1 MAILVIDDSF
11 DFRASLS
18 ILLER
23 SGFQSLEADDGEGG
37 IQLAQEHVIEAILCD
52 MTMPDM
58 TGTEVYD
65 ILQQSEKTAHI
76 PFIFLTGMMRTD
88 VPEGAT
94 YLQKPLKLDVLLQTL
109 DKVMRH

>member
-23 SGFQSLEADDGEGG
+23 SGFQSLEADDGEVG
-37 IQLAQEHVIEAILCD
+37 IQLAQQNIIEAILCD

-58 TGTEVYD
+58 SGMDVYHA
-65 ILQQSEKTAHI
+65 LQQSEKTAHI

-109 DKVMRH
+109 ERVIRP

>member
-23 SGFQSLEADDGEGG
+23 SGFQSLEADDGQVG
-37 IQLAQEHVIEAILCD
+37 IELAREHVIEAILCD

-58 TGTEVYD
+58 TGVEVYR
-65 ILQQSEKTAHI
+65 ILQESEDTANI
-76 PFIFLTGMMRTD
+76 PFIFLTGMMRSE

-94 YLQKPLKLDVLLQTL
+94 YLQKPLKLDALLQTL
-109 DKVMRH
+109 DRVMQP

>member
-1 MAILVIDDSF
+1 MAILLIDDSF

-23 SGFQSLEADDGEGG
+23 AGFQSLEADDGEVG
-37 IQLAQEHVIEAILCD
+37 IQLAQDNVIEAILCD

-58 TGTEVYD
+58 TGNEVYRA
-65 ILQQSEKTAHI
+65 LQQSEKTAHI

-88 VPEGAT
+88 VPEGAI
-94 YLQKPLKLDVLLQTL
+94 YLQKPLKLDMLLQTL
-109 DKVMRH
+109 DKVIQR